1 MILKGTKI
9 ELENKKSKRKLIIGC
24 LVFMAILVVAIA
36 AVEVA
41 RGVSGKNIDTS
52 EGLEI
57 IQQAEQAD
65 LSEIEI
71 KIQKLEEKNSAGEE
85 GQQWSLK
92 ERFSSTVVL
101 GDTITGGFSECDVL
115 NASSV
120 ISGTGTE
127 WEEQMKKLKEVNPKV
142 VFLAYCIDDILES
155 NGNVKSYIKQYR
167 QRIEDVRKAVPNASV
182 FVNSLFAVSSSALEK
197 EEGYGAEEEY
207 NEQLQKMCDKL
218 QIAFVDNS
226 SLSFETYYEEDGIHF
241 KSEFYPVWAERMAE
255 VAAL

>member
-1 MILKGTKI
+1 M
-9 ELENKKSKRKLIIGC
+9 ENKRSKRKLIIGC
-24 LVFMAILVVAIA
+24 LIFIIVLIVVIA
-36 AVEVA
+36 AIEVFK
-41 RGVSGKNIDTS
+41 GVSGKNIDTS
-52 EGLEI
+52 KGLEI

-65 LSEIEI
+65 LSEIEV
-71 KIQKLEEKNSAGEE
+71 KIQKLEEKNSTGEE
-85 GQQWSLK
+85 EQWSLK

-101 GDTITGGFSECDVL
+101 GDTIIGGFSEFDVL

-127 WEEQMKKLKEVNPKV
+127 WEEQMEMLKEVNPKV

-226 SLSFETYYEEDGIHF
+226 SLSLATYYEEDGIHF